1 MLYDKDGNVVCSD
14 IPTETF
20 TDEACTSAFMDYMAQ
35 KCSLFGMSGTY
46 YANPSGLTADSYI
59 TPQDLLKLGLV
70 ISSVPDA
77 LSIWG
82 TSNRSFSIGGTHART
97 LSVENNVIAGVGSHL
112 DSNGYKFLG
121 GKGGSYYNNNYTN
134 WWRAGVD
141 IVDIDGVSVVLA
153 LLAKGKTS
161 YDNLYLSTKELCDM
175 VKASL
180 EGRTPTSGTN
190 LTALVSGGGGYV
202 ACVVPNTPGAYVN
215 LVTPAE
221 LLTRE
226 HTISASTTISSLPAS
241 TSKAMTMLCALDY
254 FSDTHEII
262 TVKTVDIVGGSG
274 STFYD
279 GDTMSFWDA
288 VRIMMMESSN
298 TLANTI
304 ARETGRKIL
313 SYAV

>member
-1 MLYDKDGNVVCSD
+1 
-14 IPTETF
+14 
-20 TDEACTSAFMDYMAQ
+20 
-35 KCSLFGMSGTY
+35 
-46 YANPSGLTADSYI
+46 
-59 TPQDLLKLGLV
+59 
-70 ISSVPDA
+70 
-77 LSIWG
+77 
-82 TSNRSFSIGGTHART
+82 
-97 LSVENNVIAGVGSHL
+97 
-112 DSNGYKFLG
+112 
-121 GKGGSYYNNNYTN
+121 
-134 WWRAGVD
+134 
-141 IVDIDGVSVVLA
+141 
-153 LLAKGKTS
+153 
-161 YDNLYLSTKELCDM
+161 M